1 MPANTSHAFITDFEA
16 SQYVEGI
23 YTIRNGQLG
32 LTRSGKPYLKALIGD
47 RSGQIP
53 ARMWNVTEQV
63 FDSIPRDGFV
73 LIEAQTQPYQ
83 GEIQLIIQNIQP
95 ATDVTD
101 DDLRQLIPTTERDID
116 QMFDELTALLGTL
129 EHPAICGLVNAYL
142 DDEDLMTSFRRAPA
156 AVSMHH
162 AYLGGLLEHTL
173 QLCSLADGM
182 LPRYPMLSRDL
193 VLTGLFLHDMAKCR
207 ELKYDAGFSY
217 TDEGQLL
224 GHLVMGSLWLE
235 EKAAEAQAMS
245 GHALPREALM
255 CLHHILIS
263 HHGQPEYGAARV
275 PSTAEAVFISRLD
288 ELDAKTQMAIDHT
301 KRGRPDTSG
310 EGEAAATDI
319 APKSPSAAAGI
330 GDTVSSEAGD
340 FSDRVWALGTRL
352 YRPDPLRGGAAG
364 SQPVDAPESQN
375 GFRD

>member
-1 MPANTSHAFITDFEA
+1 MAASSSHIFVADFEA

-32 LTRSGKPYLKALIGD
+32 LTRNGKPYLKALVGD
-47 RSGQIP
+47 RSGQI
-53 ARMWNVTEQV
+53 AGRMWNVGEHV
-63 FDSIPRDGFV
+63 FDTVPRDGFV

-83 GEIQLIIQNIQP
+83 GEIQLILQNIQP
-95 ATDVTD
+95 ASDVTEN
-101 DDLRQLIPTTERDID
+101 DLRQLIPTTDRDID
-116 QMFDELTALLGTL
+116 EMFNELCALLDTL
-129 EHPAICGLVNAYL
+129 EHPAIRGLVNAYR
-142 DDEDLMTSFRRAPA
+142 DDEDLMKSFRRAPA

-173 QLCSLADGM
+173 QLCNLANAM
-182 LPRYPMLSRDL
+182 LPRYPMLNRDL

-217 TDEGQLL
+217 TDEGQLI

-245 GHALPREALM
+245 GEALSREALM
-255 CLHHILIS
+255 VLHHILIS

-301 KRGRPDTSG
+301 RQGRLQSE
-310 EGEAAATDI
+310 EGEE
-319 APKSPSAAAGI
+319 SSGNGSGSAIDGEA
-330 GDTVSSEAGD
+330 VSSEAGD
-340 FSDRVWALGTRL
+340 FSDKVWALGTRL
-352 YRPDPLRGGAAG
+352 YRPDPLAGRSPGASNHHG
-364 SQPVDAPESQN
+364 ES
-375 GFRD
+375 